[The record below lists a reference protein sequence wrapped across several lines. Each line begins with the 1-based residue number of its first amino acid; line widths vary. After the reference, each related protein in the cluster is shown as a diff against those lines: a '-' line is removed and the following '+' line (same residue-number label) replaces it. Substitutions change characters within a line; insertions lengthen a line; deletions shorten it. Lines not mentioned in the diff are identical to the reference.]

1 VFGPIVDFPIAIFTL
16 LPMNTN
22 TVLGMIYCSTGG
34 SEEGNTD
41 SGTSRPLAVIASR
54 IRRHNLEVVPMGT
67 EPPRL
72 PAERVSLARDHIFI
86 EVTELEPDVSMFPEP
101 GFYWVSKLPLRDA
114 GFLFAP

>member
-1 VFGPIVDFPIAIFTL
+1 
-16 LPMNTN
+16 
-22 TVLGMIYCSTGG
+22 
-34 SEEGNTD
+34 
-41 SGTSRPLAVIASR
+41 
-54 IRRHNLEVVPMGT
+54 MGT

-101 GFYWVSKLPLRDA
+101 ALLGIKVTPPGR